1 MKYVC
6 IILQLFFLELYR
18 DKVSEE
24 GGIFFWAAIIKTS
37 CGSSHKGVH
46 LITILQVLV
55 NFQ

>member
-24 GGIFFWAAIIKTS
+24 GGIFF
-37 CGSSHKGVH
+37 GSSHKGVH